1 MQLIDTA
8 SQAANKGGGVG
19 FGGNFNTANNKT
31 IFSEIRGLKENST
44 SGNYAGALILNTR
57 INGGNITERVRIKST
72 GQVKFNAYGSGSFT
86 GTVTKFL
93 GVTSAGDVIELA
105 PPTGSGTVTGTG
117 TSGRVSFWNGTS
129 SITSDSNFTYD
140 STNDALTVGE
150 SSIAGGGAASVI
162 EADTQSNAK
171 VLTLQTSRSTGG
183 VGLYFNQT
191 STRRALISYENSG
204 NLNIASEY
212 GNVKIFT
219 GTNGTETEKMVIG
232 SNGRVGI
239 GVTSPTKKLDVNG
252 VIKADYLEL
261 DSSSRS
267 TSDISEPAGF
277 IEVEI
282 TGSIYIIPY
291 FTPE

>member
-1 MQLIDTA
+1 
-8 SQAANKGGGVG
+8 
-19 FGGNFNTANNKT
+19 
-31 IFSEIRGLKENST
+31 
-44 SGNYAGALILNTR
+44 
-57 INGGNITERVRIKST
+57 VRIKSA

-191 STRRALISYENSG
+191 STRRALISYENGG

-267 TSDISEPAGF
+267 TSDISEPTGF